1 MMPARRRDRGSAGV
15 GPNWLLTFADLIA
28 LLLAFFV
35 LIYATQKIEQ
45 APWQSLVTSL
55 SRSLNPER
63 PLVEPRPSADANIR
77 LLARARAIDLGYLAA
92 LLKGVVAQDAP
103 LAGVVLQEFD
113 DRLVVSLPG
122 ELLFPAGEAE
132 PVAGAEPA
140 LAALATE
147 LRNIGNRV
155 DVFGH
160 TDPEPVRNARFG
172 SNWELSLARARTVA
186 RLLRHLGYS
195 RRIAAYGVADSHYAE
210 LAGIEPVERRNQI
223 ARRVDIVVR
232 AVRERY

>member
-1 MMPARRRDRGSAGV
+1 MTPIRRRDRMSAEV

-45 APWQSLVTSL
+45 APWQALVESL

-63 PLVEPRPSADANIR
+63 PRIDPRPAADANIR
-77 LLARARAIDLGYLAA
+77 LLARARAIDLGYLDA
-92 LLKGVVAQDAP
+92 LLKGVVAQEP
-103 LAGVVLQEFD
+103 SLAGVVVQQFD
-113 DRLVVSLPG
+113 DRLVLSLPG
-122 ELLFPAGEAE
+122 ELLFPPGEAE
-132 PVAGAEPA
+132 PVDGAERA
-140 LAALATE
+140 LAVLATE

-172 SNWELSLARARTVA
+172 SNWALSLARARAVA
-186 RLLRHLGYS
+186 RLLRQVGYS
-195 RRIAAYGVADSHYAE
+195 RRVAAYGVADSHYSE
-210 LAGIEPVERRNQI
+210 LAAIQPAERRNQI

-232 AVRERY
+232 AAQERY